1 MTLRELLSR
10 VEPEAIPFPFS
21 RLYSLIASSR
31 MVRDY
36 YESVAA
42 QVLERTAAGR
52 VLDIGTGPG
61 RLPVAIASGNKYVRV
76 TGLDLSPDMVK
87 IAAQLAA
94 KKGLANVDFRVG
106 SASDLPFGDGE
117 FDLVISTLSFH
128 HWKEPGNA
136 LDEIYRVLR
145 QGGEAWIYDIPK
157 KANPLV
163 WDGLKRRY
171 GFLAPTLMYFHTF
184 TEPFYDEKNLAE
196 LASASRFRRFEIDYR
211 LFTFRLRLFK

>member
-1 MTLRELLSR
+1 MPLRELLSR
-10 VEPEAIPFPFS
+10 IEPEAIPFPFS

-42 QVLERTAAGR
+42 QVLERMAAGR

-61 RLPVAIASGNKYVRV
+61 RLPVAIASRNKYVHV

-87 IAAQLAA
+87 IATQLAA

-117 FDLVISTLSFH
+117 FDLAVSTLSFH

-145 QGGEAWIYDIPK
+145 QGGEAWIYDMPK
-157 KANPLV
+157 KVNPLV
-163 WDGLKRRY
+163 WDDLKRRY
-171 GFLAPTLMYFHTF
+171 GFLAPTLMCFHTF
-184 TEPFYDEKNLAE
+184 TEPFYDEKKLAE
-196 LASASRFRRFEIDYR
+196 IASGSRFRRFEIDYR